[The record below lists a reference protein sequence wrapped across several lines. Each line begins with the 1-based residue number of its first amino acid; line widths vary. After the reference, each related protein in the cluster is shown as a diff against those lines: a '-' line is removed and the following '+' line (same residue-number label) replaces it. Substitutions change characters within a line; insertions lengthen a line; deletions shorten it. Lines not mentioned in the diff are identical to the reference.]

1 MSSLFIQEALNRS
14 RGLKMA
20 NFKLKVRNVHVYCN
34 LEVRLKSRTM
44 KEQANKEVERM
55 VDKKDLFTE
64 YEWKIEGC
72 EDGGINSFDTR
83 LTDAIVDRIDEEET
97 DENIFWDGFTAHYD
111 LNVGHILVNT
121 NLEAPLKSDTKEN
134 AIIEVKKMCSEK
146 NIFKDYD
153 WKIENCDETGINE
166 FSETLKN
173 EIIASIDK
181 NLESCIQE
189 CA

>member
-1 MSSLFIQEALNRS
+1 MS
-14 RGLKMA
+14 GL
-20 NFKLKVRNVHVYCN
+20 KLKVSNIYVYTN
-34 LEVRLKSRTM
+34 LEVRLKSRTT
-44 KEQANKEVERM
+44 KEEANKEVERM
-55 VDKKDLFTE
+55 IDKKKLFE
-64 YEWKIEGC
+64 GYDWKIEGC
-72 EDGGINSFDTR
+72 EHSGINTFDDKLTDNIITR
-83 LTDAIVDRIDEEET
+83 LEQDET

-153 WKIENCDETGINE
+153 WNIENCDESGINE
-166 FSETLKN
+166 FSETLRN
-173 EIIASIDK
+173 EIIASIGK
-181 NLESCIQE
+181 NLESCIEE

>member
-1 MSSLFIQEALNRS
+1 MS
-14 RGLKMA
+14 GL
-20 NFKLKVRNVHVYCN
+20 KLKVSNIYVYTN
-34 LEVRLKSRTM
+34 LEVRLKSRTT
-44 KEQANKEVERM
+44 KEEANKEVERM
-55 VDKKDLFTE
+55 IDKKKLFE
-64 YEWKIEGC
+64 GYDWKIEGC
-72 EDGGINSFDTR
+72 EHSGINTFDDKLTDDIITR
-83 LTDAIVDRIDEEET
+83 LEQDET

-173 EIIASIDK
+173 EIIASIEK
-181 NLESCIQE
+181 SLESCIQE

>member
-1 MSSLFIQEALNRS
+1 MS
-14 RGLKMA
+14 GL
-20 NFKLKVRNVHVYCN
+20 KLKVSNIYVYTN
-34 LEVRLKSRTM
+34 LEVRLKSRTT
-44 KEQANKEVERM
+44 KEEANKEVERM
-55 VDKKDLFTE
+55 IDKKKLFE
-64 YEWKIEGC
+64 GYDWKIEGC
-72 EDGGINSFDTR
+72 ENSGINTFDDKLTDNIITR
-83 LTDAIVDRIDEEET
+83 LEQDET